1 MPVGSIQKP
10 TLAFQPTKDAYL
22 LQLNKP
28 RKARLQSSGEV
39 RVRWGVSQSVA
50 VPGKFALRAREAPV
64 THGQVV

>member
-28 RKARLQSSGEV
+28 RKASLQSSGEV
-39 RVRWGVSQSVA
+39 RVRWGVSVA
-50 VPGKFALRAREAPV
+50 VPGKFALRAREARVP
-64 THGQVV
+64 HGQVV